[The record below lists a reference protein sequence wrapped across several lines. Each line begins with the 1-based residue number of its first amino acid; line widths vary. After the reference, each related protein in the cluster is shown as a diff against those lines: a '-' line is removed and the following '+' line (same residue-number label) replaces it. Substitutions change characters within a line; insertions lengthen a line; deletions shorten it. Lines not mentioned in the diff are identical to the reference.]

1 MIFCGL
7 GLSPPSPLPPGAWRR
22 PWGVLGYPKRKMEII
37 FEILTIKN
45 PRIDITHVFLYF
57 MTQPPLA
64 PTPKKVI
71 SKKLHKGR
79 NSYNLNETC
88 SGLHTPCRNTPYLQ
102 FLRSLS

>member
-1 MIFCGL
+1 MNFCGL
-7 GLSPPSPLPPGAWRR
+7 GLSPPSPPTLGGWRR

-45 PRIDITHVFLYF
+45 PRIDISHVFLCF

-71 SKKLHKGR
+71 SKKLHKRR

-88 SGLHTPCRNTPYLQ
+88 SGFHTPCRNTPCLQ
-102 FLRSLS
+102 FLWSLS